1 MKHFYAVLFS
11 LSLFLFP
18 FTSFAQE
25 MSQGQKIE
33 IEKDDLRDRVYSVR
47 IKDNTF
53 GGGVNFSFSAPQITT
68 RSSLILDYKELAKQY
83 LATYGGHFGI
93 TDVATQFFEGEVTVD
108 NFGMAHVRFPQ
119 AYQGVAVTNGEM
131 IVHIRSN
138 GALKTIN
145 GIFIK
150 GLSGLNA
157 TPSITEGEATAVA
170 ASYWQLK
177 YGVSYEVDDIALVII
192 SPSELKNKDGKSYLS
207 WRIRL
212 RNDGEFL
219 DENVFIDA
227 HTANYITYESNIRA
241 AHGEK
246 TPIFRR
252 VAELAPDGQWWLN
265 GVFPEYPGYVFGRL
279 EGRPARGPN
288 PYVNDGKGS
297 GPDTVYTRLN
307 QVHKFFQNELG
318 INGPDGN
325 GGIFVAESGIAK
337 GKNVTDAYTDI
348 TWCPSNGMFSNKLH
362 FMFCGYSKLEDL
374 IGHEYAHAVGWG
386 TLKYAGESGAIE
398 EAISDLTGYRFQKY
412 LTGSTDWVC
421 ETQTEDELPFR
432 NSKTPGVG
440 TLDPSPVHWYD
451 SNTDCSR
458 MHIMSTVASHAAYLA
473 SEGGER
479 EGCKVRAVGIERV
492 HNVWFHAKLNYFPS
506 TVTYNSS
513 ISYIMDACDDLYP
526 NTVNPEEFNPICYQI
541 KKSMLATKMDQRGY
555 CNDKRKIYERAP
567 SCDFCPDNPNKD
579 DIGCSGNCDG
589 EADLDSDGD
598 GTPDCYDE
606 CPNDP
611 DKVTAGRCGCG
622 VPEDIVDLD
631 DDTFW
636 GAGSCPAIRND
647 CDDTKFDNTAPGEP
661 EICGDNIDN
670 DCDGLTDEG
679 CEEEEPKPD
688 PNYTE
693 IISRLQG
700 GSGYSNSPDIS
711 GDGRYIV
718 FSSSGKML
726 GVTEPLKN
734 LNVFLYDTKLNTYT
748 LISKDNNGLELNGD
762 AFNSRISKKGETVV
776 FQLDTP
782 PNKNGVSTS
791 KIFVWRKEKGLLLL
805 TNHGYRPSVSPDG
818 RYVTYDVKEEEKNG
832 GYNAVYIWDAEKK
845 GVTGEIDPP
854 SRVIE
859 NTPEKLVNGNSFSS
873 EVSATGKYVVFC
885 SDATNLVD
893 EDKDG
898 EKIFVRNMIS
908 KEIELVARLR
918 KGSSKVC
925 PAITIAISDD
935 GRYITY
941 SGLLASNTYAA
952 AHIYLWDRDKYSNR
966 DERDRWIDK
975 TTLIDTEYAES
986 GKTSFA
992 SSGAS
997 YDPNISGDGR
1007 YITFRSSATN
1017 LVESGSI
1024 GNLPKIFLYDKD
1036 TSKIELIST
1045 GLNGAIP
1052 NGAPLKSGVSDDGSI
1067 IVFDSRASNLV
1078 ESILDINGQGEDVF
1092 AVYRDVCPED
1102 PDKYS
1107 VGECGCGVPDT
1118 DSDGNGI
1125 ADCNEE
1131 STSTL
1136 DEDEEGFLDECPY
1149 DPAKVFPG
1157 ICGCGVPDTDSDGDG
1172 TPDCNDKCP
1181 NDPKKTEPGICG
1193 CGVSDIDT
1201 DKDGTPDC
1209 KDLCPKDPK
1218 KVSAG
1223 ICGCG
1228 VPDIDSDKDGVPD
1241 CKDKCPKDPKK
1252 ITAGVCGCGVPD
1264 IDTDKDGTP
1273 DCNDKCPNDPKKT
1286 KPGICGCGIPD
1297 IDSDK
1302 DGVPDCKDKCPKD
1315 PKKITAGVCGCGVP
1329 DIDTDKD
1336 GTPDCKDLCPK
1347 DPKKVSA
1354 GICGCG
1360 VPDIDSD
1367 KDGVPDCKDKCPN
1380 DPKKTLPGICGCG
1393 VSDIDSNKDGIPDCL
1408 GTPE

>member
-1 MKHFYAVLFS
+1 MKHIHAVLFS

-83 LATYGGHFGI
+83 LATHGGHFGI

-150 GLSGLNA
+150 GLSGLNV
-157 TPSITEGEATAVA
+157 TPSITEKEATAVA

-212 RNDGEFL
+212 SNDGEFL

-246 TPIFRR
+246 TPIYRR

-647 CDDTKFDNTAPGEP
+647 CDDTKFDKTAPGEP

-679 CEEEEPKPD
+679 CEEE
-688 PNYTE
+688 
-693 IISRLQG
+693 
-700 GSGYSNSPDIS
+700 
-711 GDGRYIV
+711 
-718 FSSSGKML
+718 
-726 GVTEPLKN
+726 
-734 LNVFLYDTKLNTYT
+734 
-748 LISKDNNGLELNGD
+748 
-762 AFNSRISKKGETVV
+762 
-776 FQLDTP
+776 
-782 PNKNGVSTS
+782 
-791 KIFVWRKEKGLLLL
+791 
-805 TNHGYRPSVSPDG
+805 
-818 RYVTYDVKEEEKNG
+818 
-832 GYNAVYIWDAEKK
+832 
-845 GVTGEIDPP
+845 
-854 SRVIE
+854 
-859 NTPEKLVNGNSFSS
+859 
-873 EVSATGKYVVFC
+873 
-885 SDATNLVD
+885 D
-893 EDKDG
+893 E
-898 EKIFVRNMIS
+898 
-908 KEIELVARLR
+908 
-918 KGSSKVC
+918 
-925 PAITIAISDD
+925 
-935 GRYITY
+935 
-941 SGLLASNTYAA
+941 
-952 AHIYLWDRDKYSNR
+952 
-966 DERDRWIDK
+966 
-975 TTLIDTEYAES
+975 
-986 GKTSFA
+986 
-992 SSGAS
+992 
-997 YDPNISGDGR
+997 
-1007 YITFRSSATN
+1007 
-1017 LVESGSI
+1017 
-1024 GNLPKIFLYDKD
+1024 
-1036 TSKIELIST
+1036 
-1045 GLNGAIP
+1045 
-1052 NGAPLKSGVSDDGSI
+1052 
-1067 IVFDSRASNLV
+1067 
-1078 ESILDINGQGEDVF
+1078 
-1092 AVYRDVCPED
+1092 CPED
-1102 PDKYS
+1102 PNKTKPGICGCGVPDTDTDKDGTPDCKDLCPEDPNKTDPGICGCGKPDIDSDGDGVLDCKDGCPNDPNKTSPGICGCGVPDTDTDKDGTPDCKDLCPEDPNKTDPGICGCGKPDIDTDGDGVLDCKDGCPYDPNKTNPGICGCGVPDTDTDKDGTPDCNDLCPKDPNKTKPGICGCGKPDIDS
-1107 VGECGCGVPDT
+1107 DGDGTLDCKDGCPNDPNKIKPGICGCGVPDTDTDKDGTPDCNDLCPKDPNKTKPGICGCGKPDIDSDGDGTLDCKDGCPNDPNKIKPGICGCGVPDT

-1125 ADCNEE
+1125 PDC
-1131 STSTL
+1131 L
-1136 DEDEEGFLDECPY
+1136 DTHDECPT
-1149 DPAKVFPG
+1149 DP
-1157 ICGCGVPDTDSDGDG
+1157 
-1172 TPDCNDKCP
+1172 N
-1181 NDPKKTEPGICG
+1181 KTKP
-1193 CGVSDIDT
+1193 
-1201 DKDGTPDC
+1201 
-1209 KDLCPKDPK
+1209 
-1218 KVSAG
+1218 G

-1228 VPDIDSDKDGVPD
+1228 VPDIDTDGDGVFD
-1241 CKDKCPKDPKK
+1241 CHDKCPKDPKK
-1252 ITAGVCGCGVPD
+1252 D
-1264 IDTDKDGTP
+1264 I
-1273 DCNDKCPNDPKKT
+1273 
-1286 KPGICGCGIPD
+1286 
-1297 IDSDK
+1297 SR
-1302 DGVPDCKDKCPKD
+1302 
-1315 PKKITAGVCGCGVP
+1315 
-1329 DIDTDKD
+1329 
-1336 GTPDCKDLCPK
+1336 DLRLRC
-1347 DPKKVSA
+1347 S
-1354 GICGCG
+1354 G
-1360 VPDIDSD
+1360 
-1367 KDGVPDCKDKCPN
+1367 
-1380 DPKKTLPGICGCG
+1380 
-1393 VSDIDSNKDGIPDCL
+1393 
-1408 GTPE
+1408 